1 MKPVYIINGFLGSGK
16 TEFINFTLDQPYFQ
30 SSGKTLLLLCEEG
43 EEEYD
48 PYVLKRSKTIVE
60 TIEEEADF
68 TPEKM
73 VELEKK
79 YHPERIIIEYNGM
92 WKFRDLRLPW
102 HWKVEQQITTI
113 DASTFPMYFTNMK
126 SMVSDMIRKSEMI
139 IFNRCDG
146 IEDLN
151 TYMKPVYIINGF
163 LGSGKTEFINF
174 TLDQPY
180 FQSSGKTL
188 LLLCEEGEEEY
199 DPYVLKRSKTI
210 VETIEE
216 EADFTPEKM
225 VELEKKYHPERII
238 IEYNGMWKFRD
249 LRLPWHWKVEQQI
262 TTIDASTFPMYF
274 TNMKS
279 MVSDMIRKSEMIIFN
294 RCDGI
299 EDLNTY
305 KRNVKALNQTAEI
318 IFEDQDGEIDEI
330 MEEDLPY
337 DLKADKIVLDDNTYG
352 IWYLDSLDHVDRYV
366 GKTIE
371 FIGMVMKPEE
381 FPKGYFVPGRM
392 AMTCCAEDMTFLGF
406 ACVYDKI
413 DLYQERDWVKVTA
426 VVKKRIFCGL

>member
-1 MKPVYIINGFLGSGK
+1 MLSRKKKLEIPVYLFMGFLEAGK
-16 TEFINFTLDQPYFQ
+16 TTFIQETLEEDYFND
-30 SSGKTLLLLCEEG
+30 GERTLLFACEEG
-43 EEEYD
+43 MEEYD
-48 PYVLKRSKTIVE
+48 EELLKRTNTTLVYVE
-60 TIEEEADF
+60 DQEDF
-68 TPEKM
+68 
-73 VELEKK
+73 
-79 YHPERIIIEYNGM
+79 N
-92 WKFRDLRLPW
+92 
-102 HWKVEQQITTI
+102 
-113 DASTFPMYFTNMK
+113 
-126 SMVSDMIRKSEMI
+126 
-139 IFNRCDG
+139 
-146 IEDLN
+146 
-151 TYMKPVYIINGF
+151 
-163 LGSGKTEFINF
+163 TEFL
-174 TLDQPY
+174 T
-180 FQSSGKTL
+180 SKL
-188 LLLCEEGEEEY
+188 LEHY
-199 DPYVLKRSKTI
+199 PDRV
-210 VETIEE
+210 
-216 EADFTPEKM
+216 
-225 VELEKKYHPERII
+225 I

-426 VVKKRIFCGL
+426 VVKKEYFADYEGEGPVLYAESVTKAKQPKEPVISFT